1 MLLLKPLS
9 EDRGRSLVPMSQLLL
24 SLRLQGYASQTC
36 THVRLLGPCF
46 KTGRNPPLPDSSPKR
61 YLTARPCIIILHDP
75 EASRRNWGVS
85 LHSERFH
92 VLFTFFSKFFSSF
105 PHGTCS
111 LSVSREYL
119 GLDGIYHPFC
129 AAVPS
134 NTTLSLFGIEVQP
147 CLTGLLPSTARH
159 LLS

>member
-1 MLLLKPLS
+1 MHPKT
-9 EDRGRSLVPMSQLLL
+9 RA
-24 SLRLQGYASQTC
+24 Y
-36 THVRLLGPCF
+36 VRLLGPCF
-46 KTGRNPPLPDSSPKR
+46 KTGRNPPLPDSWNR
-61 YLTARPCIIILHDP
+61 YLTP
-75 EASRRNWGVS
+75 EQRMNIFRDSEANRGTWGVS

-134 NTTLSLFGIEVQP
+134 NTTLNTLRLKRCKP
-147 CLTGLLPSTARH
+147 RLTGLVPSVARH
-159 LLS
+159 LNLVRRSAAQLRVKTTIPQRGFRD